1 MSSVSAY
8 LSSLVDH
15 QRTCIAPI
23 ARYRQKYVCLASLV
37 FLCATSTCVAD
48 TNDLKESAVVD
59 SSASITLDGRLNEPV
74 WRNAPVLKLV
84 QQSPKPGEPTPLET
98 EVRVVVTKDR
108 IYFGFNC
115 KDPDPSRIAVH
126 TMGRDGDMKGDD
138 SVSIVLDTYGDRRT
152 GYFFQ
157 INAAGARADG
167 LISGPQSVSL
177 DWDGIWDARVAR
189 SSDGWSAEVVIPSR
203 TLSFS
208 PGVNEW
214 GLNLERYIPREQLT
228 LRWSSPTLDSFI
240 YDLSRSGWLTGVG
253 GLEQGK
259 GLEFAPYATG
269 RTTQVFPG
277 GHRSWQG
284 SVGGDVTWKITP
296 QIVTVFTAN
305 TDFAETD
312 VDARQ
317 INLTRFPLFFPEK
330 RAFFL
335 EGANQYNFGLGIGAG
350 TEDSQE
356 FIPFFSRR
364 IGLLGGALIPINAGV
379 KLNGRAGKWNLALLD
394 VQTRETSVPSQ
405 VAQDLNLS
413 SSLVRGTNLLASRVS
428 YDFNENLRVGTI
440 FTNGDPE
447 GLRQNTLAGIDAVW
461 RSSRFLGNKNLLA
474 GGWTATTQGDVGPGS
489 KVGWGFKVDYPNDLW
504 SCSASVNQY
513 GDALEPLL
521 GFLPRPGV
529 RATAAICNYQPRPS
543 KSGPFSWVRQ
553 EIFEN
558 RYFRYTDSNGI
569 VESWEYHM
577 SPVNLQL
584 ESGDRLE
591 FTWDPH
597 GERLVAPF
605 EVAPGVVIP
614 PGTYDFTRWRFGV
627 ETSEHRAFQF
637 GANTWVGTF
646 FNGHLTEFINYARW
660 TSPRGKIQLDLDTE
674 NDFGHLPVGN
684 FVQRLWSVRA
694 AYAWNPNLVL
704 SSFIQYDTGSQNIGT
719 NTRLRWTVRPGND
732 LFVVWNRGWQR
743 IVTDPHVSIVPQD
756 DLIAIKLR
764 WTFRL

>member
-1 MSSVSAY
+1 MSSVTAY
-8 LSSLVDH
+8 PGSF
-15 QRTCIAPI
+15 IALRITRVPSMVCN
-23 ARYRQKYVCLASLV
+23 RQKCAWLASLL
-37 FLCATSTCVAD
+37 FLGATSTSVAG
-48 TNDLKESAVVD
+48 TNDPRATAVVD
-59 SSASITLDGRLNEPV
+59 SSASITLDGRLDEPV
-74 WRNAPVLKLV
+74 WHDAPVLRLV
-84 QQSPKPGEPTPLET
+84 QQSPKPGEPTAYET

-108 IYFGFNC
+108 IYFGIVC

-126 TMGRDGDMKGDD
+126 TMRRDGDMKGDD

-152 GYFFQ
+152 GYFLK

-189 SSDGWSAEVVIPSR
+189 LSDGWSAEVVIPSR

-208 PGVNEW
+208 PGVDEW

-253 GLEQGK
+253 ALEQGK
-259 GLEFAPYATG
+259 GLEFVPYATG
-269 RTTQVFPG
+269 KTREVFPG
-277 GHRSWQG
+277 SHRSWQG
-284 SVGGDVTWKITP
+284 AVGGDVTWKITP
-296 QIVTVFTAN
+296 EIVTVFTAN

-335 EGANQYNFGLGIGAG
+335 EGANQYDFGLGIGAQD
-350 TEDSQE
+350 TQE

-364 IGLLGGALIPINAGV
+364 IGLLGGAQIPINAGV

-394 VQTRETSVPSQ
+394 VQTRETFVPLQ
-405 VAQDLNLS
+405 VAQDLQLS
-413 SSLVRGTNLLASRVS
+413 SPLVRGTNLLAGRVS
-428 YDFNENLRVGTI
+428 YDFNENLRLGTI

-447 GLRQNTLAGIDAVW
+447 GLRQNALAGIDAVW

-474 GGWTATTQGDVGPGS
+474 GAWTATTQGDVGPGS
-489 KVGWGFKVDYPNDLW
+489 KVGWGLNIDYPNDLW

-513 GDALEPLL
+513 GEALDPLL

-529 RATAAICNYQPRPS
+529 RATAATCNYQPRPS
-543 KSGPFSWVRQ
+543 KNGPFSWVRQ
-553 EIFEN
+553 ELFEN
-558 RYFRYTDSNGI
+558 RYFRYTDSKGI

-577 SPVNLQL
+577 SPVNVQL
-584 ESGDRLE
+584 ESGDRFE

-597 GERLVAPF
+597 GETLVAPF
-605 EVAPGVVIP
+605 EVALGVVIP
-614 PGTYDFTRWRFGV
+614 PGSYDFTRWRIEV
-627 ETSEHRAFQF
+627 QTSDHRLFQF
-637 GANTWVGTF
+637 GAKTWLGTF
-646 FNGHLTEFINYARW
+646 FNGHLTEWQNYARW
-660 TSPRGKIQLDLDTE
+660 TSPKGKVQLDLDTE

-684 FVQRLWSVRA
+684 FIQRLWSVRA
-694 AYAWNPNLVL
+694 AYAWSPNLVL

-719 NTRLRWTVRPGND
+719 NSRLRWTIRPGND
-732 LFVVWNRGWQR
+732 LFIVWNRGWQR
-743 IVTDPHVSIVPQD
+743 LVTEPHVIIVPES

>member
-1 MSSVSAY
+1 MSSVTAHP
-8 LSSLVDH
+8 SSLPSAITRVASMI
-15 QRTCIAPI
+15 RN
-23 ARYRQKYVCLASLV
+23 RQKCAWLASLL
-37 FLCATSTCVAD
+37 FLGATSTSVAG
-48 TNDLKESAVVD
+48 TNDPRATAVVD
-59 SSASITLDGRLNEPV
+59 SSASIALDGRLDEPV
-74 WRNAPVLKLV
+74 WHDAPVLRLV
-84 QQSPKPGEPTPLET
+84 QQSPKPGEPTAYET

-108 IYFGFNC
+108 IYFGIVC

-126 TMGRDGDMKGDD
+126 TMRRDGDMKGDD

-167 LISGPQSVSL
+167 LISDPQSISL

-189 SSDGWSAEVVIPSR
+189 IPDGWSAEVVIPSR

-208 PGVNEW
+208 PGVDEW
-214 GLNLERYIPREQLT
+214 GLNVERYVPRERLT

-240 YDLSRSGWLTGVG
+240 YDLSRSGRLAGVG
-253 GLEQGK
+253 ALEQGK
-259 GLEFAPYATG
+259 GLEFVPYATG
-269 RTTQVFPG
+269 KTREVFPG
-277 GHRSWQG
+277 SHRSWQG

-335 EGANQYNFGLGIGAG
+335 EGANQYDFGLGIGG
-350 TEDSQE
+350 QDSPQ

-364 IGLLGGALIPINAGV
+364 IGLLGGAQIPINAGV
-379 KLNGRAGKWNLALLD
+379 KLNGRVGKWNLALLD
-394 VQTRETSVPSQ
+394 VQTRETFVPLQ
-405 VAQDLNLS
+405 VAQNLTLS
-413 SSLVRGTNLLASRVS
+413 SPLVRSTNLLAGRVS

-461 RSSRFLGNKNLLA
+461 RTSKFRGNKNFLVGA
-474 GGWTATTQGDVGPGS
+474 WTATTQGDVGLGS
-489 KVGWGFKVDYPNDLW
+489 KVGWGLNIDYPNDLW
-504 SCSASVNQY
+504 NCSASVNQY
-513 GDALEPLL
+513 GDALDPLL

-529 RATAAICNYQPRPS
+529 RLTYGMCFYQPRPS
-543 KSGPFSWVRQ
+543 KDGPFRWIRQ
-553 EIFEN
+553 EFFEN
-558 RYFRYTDSNGI
+558 RFWRYTNSKGI
-569 VESWEYHM
+569 VESWEYRM
-577 SPVNLQL
+577 APINVRL
-584 ESGDRLE
+584 ESGDRFE
-591 FTWDPH
+591 FDWNPH
-597 GERLVAPF
+597 GETLVAPF

-614 PGTYDFTRWRFGV
+614 PGSYDFTRWRV
-627 ETSEHRAFQF
+627 EAQTSDHRPMQF
-637 GANTWVGTF
+637 GTTTWFGTF
-646 FNGHLTEFINYARW
+646 FNGHLTQWINYLRW
-660 TSPRGKIQLDLDTE
+660 TSPKGKVQLDLDTE

-684 FVQRLWSVRA
+684 FTQRLWSVRA
-694 AYAWNPNLVL
+694 AYAWSPNLVL
-704 SSFIQYDTGSQNIGT
+704 SSFVQYDTGSQNIGT
-719 NTRLRWTVRPGND
+719 NTRLRWTIRPGND
-732 LFVVWNRGWQR
+732 LFIVWNRGWQR
-743 IVTDPHVSIVPQD
+743 FVTEPHVFIVPES